1 MFLKNEKA
9 FDIHYKDISVSKD
22 IYTLLRNHKLVF
34 CDDVTTGIKNLFISI
49 NFFFSWFYHKLKETG

>member
-9 FDIHYKDISVSKD
+9 FDIRYKDISVSKD
-22 IYTLLRNHKLVF
+22 IYTLLRNHQLVF
-34 CDDVTTGIKNLFISI
+34 CDDVTAGIKNLFISI